1 MWYKMNKPFLFVG
14 LDYKNPAEV
23 VDFAEELSRVDR
35 DNFGFKLNLD
45 FFINTALTGNTQYL
59 ERIFEIGRP
68 IFADLKMWN
77 GKRTMISI
85 AERLVERKVDYFNV
99 YSLADKD
106 FLNSVVGAT
115 SGSDTRVLG
124 VTVLTHYGEAYC
136 QRMRGCSLSEAVR
149 KDAETAYSTGCHGII
164 LPGTMLG
171 EVRNLRMEKLVPAI
185 RPDWYGKTG
194 ANFQKQETT
203 VRGAIDGGAD
213 LLVCS
218 SPIRN
223 SENRREALIK
233 TLDEIG

>member
-1 MWYKMNKPFLFVG
+1 MNKPFLFVG
-14 LDYKNPAEV
+14 LDYQNPTDV
-23 VDFAEELSRVDR
+23 VDFAEELTVVDR

-45 FFINTALTGNTQYL
+45 FFINTALIGNTQYL
-59 ERIFEIGRP
+59 ERIFEIGKP

-77 GKRTMISI
+77 GRRTMTSI
-85 AERLVERKVDYFNV
+85 AERLVERNVDYFNV
-99 YSLADKD
+99 YALADKD

-124 VTVLTHYGEAYC
+124 VTVLTHYDEDYC
-136 QRMRGCSLSEAVR
+136 QRMRGCSLREAVR
-149 KDAETAYSTGCHGII
+149 KDAKTAYSAGCHGIV

-171 EVRNLRMEKLVPAI
+171 EVRNLKMEKLVPAI

-194 ANFQKQETT
+194 ANFQEQETS
-203 VRGAIDGGAD
+203 VREAIEWGAD

-233 TLDEIG
+233 TLDEMG